1 MYCIDLIHG
10 YSKYITWLF
19 LYYAN
24 YMDYMELWLMVLIGM
39 FLVPKKLKLLPVNY
53 CSCKILPLGRITSC
67 HHIFCVK
74 NLSCQFVDAQ
84 ISIYFTASG
93 TQRSNARS
101 EEMQSRKRNQ
111 VGSKFSQI

>member
-1 MYCIDLIHG
+1 MHYLAVPLLC
-10 YSKYITWLF
+10 K
-19 LYYAN
+19 LYGLYGIMAN
-24 YMDYMELWLMVLIGM
+24 GFDRYV
-39 FLVPKKLKLLPVNY
+39 VPKKLKLLPVNY